1 MYEYSITFH
10 PNRASSTAS
19 MSELA
24 EGATIV
30 VEKPGHANDGL
41 RGVIRFGPKVRDVE
55 DEHRTRRSTPLKSRV
70 YLRKRKG
77 IFFSF
82 GGSFTRAH
90 NGHVTHVYA
99 ASDSNCTCT
108 QYSCADFSGGV
119 TFVKGGKA
127 SEPSRFQNDAN
138 RYRFALRCIL
148 RAARDFQAFNDTK
161 LCYIHNTHVPF

>member
-1 MYEYSITFH
+1 
-10 PNRASSTAS
+10 

-41 RGVIRFGPKVRDVE
+41 RGVIRFGPKVRGVE

-99 ASDSNCTCT
+99 ASDSTCTCM
-108 QYSCADFSGGV
+108 QYSCGLTLVGV

-127 SEPSRFQNDAN
+127 RLQVNLLVFKTMPTAT
-138 RYRFALRCIL
+138 ALPY
-148 RAARDFQAFNDTK
+148 AA
-161 LCYIHNTHVPF
+161 Y